1 MPVNGILV
9 IDKPAGPTSHDVVF
23 QVRRLLGAKV
33 GHTGTLDPLATGV
46 LPLLLGLATRLS
58 QFLQADDKEYEAAV
72 ELGVSTDTYDREG
85 RVIEQRPVPK
95 LTATKVTEAL
105 SGFIGSISQRPP
117 AYSAVK
123 VGGRKLYELAR
134 RGEEVSVPER
144 AVQIHS
150 IDLVRIE
157 GVTLRLVVRCSSG
170 TYIRSLAHDL
180 GAKLGCG
187 AVLASLRR
195 TRVGRFRIDQA
206 FPLSQLGQDWTEK
219 LIPLEEALPDMPRI
233 ELAPNVA
240 VRVRHGNPFSAG
252 LPSGFY
258 QLIDQGSLVAIG
270 RSDGAVIQPEV
281 VLAGS

>member
-46 LPLLLGLATRLS
+46 LPLLLGLGTRLS
-58 QFLQADDKEYEAAV
+58 RFLQADDKEYEAAV

-95 LTATKVTEAL
+95 LTPTQVTEAL

-144 AVQIHS
+144 AVQIHG

-195 TRVGRFRIDQA
+195 TRVGHFQIDQA
-206 FPLSQLGQDWTEK
+206 FPLSQLGQAWTEK

-252 LPSGFY
+252 LPSGLY